1 MAVCEILEHC
11 PFFHDNMPNMPEH
24 AELFKQLYCRGGND
38 ICARYMII
46 KKLGKEAVP
55 KNLFPNEVSRANTII
70 ADSRKLVKKA

>member
-1 MAVCEILEHC
+1 MAVCEMLDRC
-11 PFFHDNMPNMPEH
+11 PFFNDNMPNMPEH